1 MKESISGIVNDLKSR
16 QKTAGMFSW
25 LLPIVAIIIG
35 VVLFLLYN
43 AEGQGGDKLWLL
55 LAFIC
60 VAIFYY
66 FFYTYVKGYYGKRID
81 ELNKA

>member
-25 LLPIVAIIIG
+25 LLPIIALIIG
-35 VVLFLLYN
+35 IVLFVFYN
-43 AEGQGGDKLWLL
+43 KDAVGNRLWLL

-66 FFYTYVKGYYGKRID
+66 FFYTYVKGHYGKRID